1 MMFQLRMKMLQKSS
15 KKQFI
20 VRIETR
26 YHRSVNDI
34 ILESQRFSFVVSISI
49 MIELKIRQM
58 KQRMKAQKKK
68 RERRTKQIE
77 NKRLQL
83 IVDYNCTKSR
93 CFNNKFQSENVED
106 QCVVHNNHHY
116 VLTKEVINK

>member
-1 MMFQLRMKMLQKSS
+1 MFQLRMKMLQKFS

-26 YHRSVNDI
+26 YHRNVNDI
-34 ILESQRFSFVVSISI
+34 IFESQRFFLVVSVSI
-49 MIELKIRQM
+49 MIELKTRQM
-58 KQRMKAQKKK
+58 KQKMKTQKKK
-68 RERRTKQIE
+68 KERRTKQIE

-83 IVDYNCTKSR
+83 IVDYNCTKSK
-93 CFNNKFQSENVED
+93 CFNSRFQNESVEN

-116 VLTKEVINK
+116 VLTKEIINK